1 MDSLTIRDEAAAEWL
16 AHIADM
22 LGAEAHGMLTR
33 HTDGS
38 HTLISQGHEETA
50 ALAYRDHYS
59 RLDPLASLLA
69 VRPAGRALILDTDS
83 HPAYLAQRELMD
95 DYIRPNGIRHV
106 AAAQWKL
113 PDGSLRLLGFQRFA
127 GAAPFS
133 VEQGR
138 ELDKLI
144 HHWRIG
150 NAMPQPPGFDDSGTG
165 ARRRNCDIAAQLPT
179 PLVVVDAHLSM
190 IWANLAALEEN
201 GELWSG
207 LRKHGNRTR
216 GEEVLL
222 RPLRQ
227 LVLNSLRGR
236 CEAEALIEAA
246 NERERTG
253 TWFAVAGP
261 LIGKPGLA
269 LLRLTAVH
277 GQARGLRARLQRL
290 YRLTAAEAELAAMLT
305 EGDSLERIAEHRRVA
320 LETVRAQLKSVF
332 RKTGA
337 HRQGEL
343 VSWVVKL
350 ARA

>member
-1 MDSLTIRDEAAAEWL
+1 MDSLTLRDEAAAEWL

-33 HTDGS
+33 HPDGTR
-38 HTLISQGHEETA
+38 TLISRGHEESA

-83 HPAYLAQRELMD
+83 HPAYLAQQELMD
-95 DYIRPNGIRHV
+95 GYIRPNGIRHV
-106 AAAQWKL
+106 AAAQWQL

-138 ELDKLI
+138 ELDKLV

-150 NAMPQPPGFDDSGTG
+150 NAMPQPLGFDDSGTG

-179 PLVVVDAHLSM
+179 PLVVVDAHLSV
-190 IWANLAALEEN
+190 IWANLAALEES

-207 LRKHGNRTR
+207 LRKHANRSR
-216 GEEVLL
+216 GDEMLL

-227 LVLNSLRGR
+227 LVLDSLRDR
-236 CEAEALIEAA
+236 CEAEALIETSAA
-246 NERERTG
+246 AG
-253 TWFAVAGP
+253 TWVAIASP

-277 GQARGLRARLQRL
+277 GQPRGLRARLQRL

-305 EGDSLERIAEHRRVA
+305 EGDSLERIAEQRQVA